1 MLLLGKLLSRLPI
14 ALLQTLGA
22 AIGWLVW
29 IGSSRH
35 RRTMQANLT
44 QSGLA
49 VSRNACIAHQ
59 GIVALEIF
67 AHWLRPIP
75 DLLPRV
81 KMRSGWDCVEQALAS
96 QRPIIFISP
105 HLGALEMT
113 GVCLAGWVP
122 RKLAPLYRPP
132 KQVAL
137 EPLMVTS
144 RSRGGAKPAPA
155 NAAGVRVLLKTLRQ
169 GGIAYLLP
177 DQTPSAGEGIW
188 APFFGRPAYTMS
200 LISKLAHS
208 TNAIVLCCYTER
220 LGISGTYHFHV
231 EALDGAFSGETLQDA
246 TLLNH
251 NLERLIQQQPTQ
263 YLWSYNRYK
272 QPHGAPEPGEQ
283 P

>member
-29 IGSSRH
+29 IFSSRH
-35 RRTMQANLT
+35 RRIMRANME
-44 QSGLA
+44 QSGLTI
-49 VSRNACIAHQ
+49 SRNACIAHQ
-59 GIVALEIF
+59 GIVAIEIF
-67 AHWLRPIP
+67 AHWLRPISK
-75 DLLPRV
+75 LLPQVR
-81 KMRSGWDCVEQALAS
+81 MRSGWNYVEEALTS

-132 KQVAL
+132 KQTAL
-137 EPLMVTS
+137 EPLMVAS

-155 NAAGVRVLLKTLRQ
+155 NAAGVRVLLKTLKQ

-177 DQTPSAGEGIW
+177 DQTPSAGEGVW

-220 LGISGTYHFHV
+220 LGISGAYHFHV
-231 EALDGAFSGETLQDA
+231 EALDGIFSGEALPDA
-246 TLLNH
+246 ALLNR
-251 NLERLIQQQPTQ
+251 NMERLIQQIPTQ

-272 QPHGAPEPGEQ
+272 QPQGAPEPGEQ